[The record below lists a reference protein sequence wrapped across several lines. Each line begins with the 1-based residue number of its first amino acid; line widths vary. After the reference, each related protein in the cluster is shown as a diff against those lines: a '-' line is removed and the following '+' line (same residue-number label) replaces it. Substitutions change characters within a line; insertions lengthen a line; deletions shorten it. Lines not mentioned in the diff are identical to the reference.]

1 MAILPWPLVARAE
14 LIRAFKPGTD
24 DNREPPLRTLRTNHW
39 VSDGL
44 NIPSRSGARAA
55 GSITF
60 FSWLNL
66 DAARAARRGDKKAAS
81 RIAKEAGKLESSK
94 PFLRI
99 AKLLASLPSLTANAV
114 VQGVLTEGAPEALDG
129 LLRSAADAAED
140 RRQELIGG
148 DSLLDAVFGKVS
160 RVDGSFVELVD
171 SQGGTTR
178 VAKSLAEAAHRDQ
191 PGDCLAIFS
200 DQLGAAQLI
209 VSARPALETT
219 GALMRRAFS
228 PFERTTTPL
237 TLTAQDIALLSRP
250 PKPLRIPFP
259 VAIER

>member
-1 MAILPWPLVARAE
+1 MPNVGHTFDFGRLQRPRG
-14 LIRAFKPGTD
+14 R
-24 DNREPPLRTLRTNHW
+24 
-39 VSDGL
+39 
-44 NIPSRSGARAA
+44 RAA
-55 GSITF
+55 GVGPARRRGGRQAAAAAAAQQPAARGAR
-60 FSWLNL
+60 
-66 DAARAARRGDKKAAS
+66 AARAARRGDKKAAS